1 MLKSLF
7 SGVTGLKS
15 HQTKMDVIGN
25 NIANVNTYGFKSSRT
40 TFRDVYY
47 QTLSSSTSATG
58 TRSGS
63 NASQVGYG
71 TSVASVDGINTR
83 TGFASTGNS
92 MDLYIDGEGY
102 FVIQDG
108 AGNERLTQVGTFS
121 FDGDGN
127 LTDGNGNFVCGYSV
141 DKLKS
146 TVSLSGAKID
156 FGQVSDTDTTKNGSF
171 TIDGKNTSY
180 IEGYTFQ
187 VVDGGTGDQGV
198 LVDPSKKSI
207 TVTLKSTNM
216 TQNGLLNALKSGT
229 WTVSDG
235 NGGTAALADSKIKDS
250 NGTVITTDGGAELN
264 WGDVIKQARINISGA
279 SAADADVAKGEK
291 IKATTGKI
299 AEEASFEGDTD
310 LGGGADALKKI
321 INDQGEM
328 KNIAVGTDGT
338 ITGEAVDGTIKI
350 IGKIA
355 MANVP
360 NPDALQHEGNSYYK
374 AVNNTGVIT
383 YTTPGESNTGSLR
396 SGGLEM
402 SNVDLANEFSDMIM
416 TQRGFQANSKIIT
429 VSDEMLETLVN
440 LKR

>member
-47 QTLSSSTSATG
+47 QTLSSSTSASG

-102 FVIQDG
+102 FVVQDG
-108 AGNERLTQVGTFS
+108 NGNEHLTQVGTFG

-141 DKLKS
+141 DQLKS
-146 TVSLSGAKID
+146 TVSLGGTKVD
-156 FGQVSDTDTTKNGSF
+156 FGVRADGTKVGS
-171 TIDGKNTSY
+171 IKVDGKDVSY
-180 IEGYTFQ
+180 LEGYTFQ
-187 VVDGGTGDQGV
+187 VKDGGASGDESV
-198 LVDPSKKSI
+198 EVDPTEKMI
-207 TVTLKSTNM
+207 TVTLKTENM
-216 TQNGLLNALKSGT
+216 TVNGLTDVLTKEENWSSKLKDESEPPADAIAKNSDNTYVLLSNVLKPSGT
-229 WTVSDG
+229 PSDFSLIKVDG
-235 NGGTAALADSKIKDS
+235 LDGASIKD
-250 NGTVITTDGGAELN
+250 
-264 WGDVIKQARINISGA
+264 
-279 SAADADVAKGEK
+279 
-291 IKATTGKI
+291 TTGKI
-299 AEEASFEGDTD
+299 AEEATFQGNGT
-310 LGGGADALKKI
+310 GADALKKI
-321 INDQGEM
+321 INSEGEM

-383 YTTPGESNTGSLR
+383 YTTPGENNTGSLR

>member
-1 MLKSLF
+1 MLRSLF

-47 QTLSSSTSATG
+47 QTISSSTSASG

-71 TSVASVDGINTR
+71 TSVASVDILNSR
-83 TGFASTGNS
+83 TGYAATGNS

-102 FVIQDG
+102 FVVQDG

-141 DKLKS
+141 DQLKS
-146 TVSLSGAKID
+146 TVSVGGAKID
-156 FGQVSDTDTTKNGSF
+156 FGTKDGVKNGSMKVG
-171 TIDGKNTSY
+171 DNYVSY
-180 IEGYTFQ
+180 LEGYTLK
-187 VVDGGTGDQGV
+187 VEDGGAGAASAV
-198 LVDPSKKSI
+198 EVDPTGKTI
-207 TVTLKSTNM
+207 TVTLAHENM
-216 TQNGLLNALKSGT
+216 TENGLYLAIKDTTAWTSTLNDPTGSVPSIAKNSDGT
-229 WTVSDG
+229 YVHLADVMDATIPITVVGVDSTVSDPK
-235 NGGTAALADSKIKDS
+235 L
-250 NGTVITTDGGAELN
+250 
-264 WGDVIKQARINISGA
+264 GDP
-279 SAADADVAKGEK
+279 

-299 AEEASFEGDTD
+299 AEEATFEGDAS
-310 LGGGADALKKI
+310 GEESLKKI
-321 INDQGEM
+321 INGYGEM
-328 KNIAVGTDGT
+328 KNIAVGMDGT
-338 ITGEAVDGTIKI
+338 ITGEDVDGTIKI

-355 MANVP
+355 IANVP

-383 YTTPGESNTGSLR
+383 YTSPGESNTGVLR

-416 TQRGFQANSKIIT
+416 TQRGFQANSKMIT

>member
-1 MLKSLF
+1 MLRSLF

-47 QTLSSSTSATG
+47 QTISSSTSASG

-71 TSVASVDGINTR
+71 TSVASVDILNTR
-83 TGFASTGNS
+83 TGYAATGNS

-102 FVIQDG
+102 FVVQDG
-108 AGNERLTQVGTFS
+108 NGNEHLTQVGTFG

-146 TVSLSGAKID
+146 TVSVGGAKVD
-156 FGQVSDTDTTKNGSF
+156 FDFISSTDSTKNGSY

-180 IEGYTFQ
+180 IEGYTFK
-187 VVDGGTGDQGV
+187 VVDGGASATEGV
-198 LVDPSKKSI
+198 ELDPTQKTI
-207 TVTLKSTNM
+207 TVTLQTANM
-216 TQNGLLNALKSGT
+216 TKEKLQNMLQTGT
-229 WTVSDG
+229 WQVTGETSTG
-235 NGGTAALADSKIKDS
+235 LGFAIKDS
-250 NGTVITTDGGAELN
+250 NGNALKQADGTTDLQWA
-264 WGDVIKQARINISGA
+264 DVLKLTQIKVDG
-279 SAADADVAKGEK
+279 AADASTKDDV

-299 AEEASFEGDTD
+299 AEEATFEGS
-310 LGGGADALKKI
+310 GSGSAALKKI
-321 INDQGEM
+321 INNKGEM
-328 KNIAVGTDGT
+328 KNIAVGMDGT
-338 ITGEAVDGTIKI
+338 ITGEDVDGTIQI

-355 MANVP
+355 IANVP

-383 YTTPGESNTGSLR
+383 YTTPGESNTGVLR

-416 TQRGFQANSKIIT
+416 TQRGFQANSKMIT